1 MMKKYLSDKHM
12 VAAIFLS
19 ILMVL
24 TPSANAY
31 RYLSA
36 IKQPRVFSECSTKT
50 MEICGEKFDFKRF
63 CKVTYYSNGTTDVHF
78 SITVENISKQIPRIQ
93 INYSKTVSPDTQ
105 SSKVFNIQSPI
116 GAYYTGPLREYLWD
130 NLFSLR
136 APGNATYW
144 VKYDHDNNYWRYH
157 PLAWNE
163 PWEMQGDVKL
173 HEHLAASDVNAWI
186 SGTITD
192 EEMMGKMV
200 SGEALAVQILGV
212 AATAAIGFLTGGL
225 LGLVLG
231 IIAGVLADIFAW
243 FLQVTGVTNKAQ
255 WIKDNVQLAND
266 DGFAYY
272 WGFKTIGAWGLI
284 TNPPIFDIYGPNDM
298 HILLQHHR
306 VKILMVETR
315 EFYEAWGAERNTTS
329 PGRYTLSMCYT
340 TFVNPGFFGTTDYDY
355 GYGQWEK
362 VLPISNLPF
371 FSFL

>member
-1 MMKKYLSDKHM
+1 MKHLNDEHLI
-12 VAAIFLS
+12 AAIFLS
-19 ILMVL
+19 VLMLL

-36 IKQPRVFSECSTKT
+36 IKQPRVFSECSMKT
-50 MEICGEKFDFKRF
+50 MEILGEKFDFKRF
-63 CKVTYYSNGTTDVHF
+63 CTVIYYSNGTTDVHF

-105 SSKVFNIQSPI
+105 SSKVSNIQSPI
-116 GAYYTGPLREYLWD
+116 GAYYTGPLQERDWDGLWSV
-130 NLFSLR
+130 L

-144 VKYDHDNNYWRYH
+144 IKYDHDNNYWRYH
-157 PLAWNE
+157 PFEWNE
-163 PWEMQGDVKL
+163 PWEMEGAEKTHV
-173 HEHLAASDVNAWI
+173 HLAASDVNAWI

-192 EEMMGKMV
+192 EEMMEKIV
-200 SGEALAVQILGV
+200 SGGALATRIIG
-212 AATAAIGFLTGGL
+212 TAAAMAIAFFMHTIPGL
-225 LGLVLG
+225 
-231 IIAGVLADIFAW
+231 IIAVIVAVLAQIFAW
-243 FLQVTGVTNKAQ
+243 LLEILGITNKSQ

-329 PGRYTLSMCYT
+329 SGRYTLSMCYT

-355 GYGQWEK
+355 GYGQW
-362 VLPISNLPF
+362 
-371 FSFL
+371 